1 MSVGETWFF
10 LLMYVKSYRAAI
22 LLACDQFIG
31 GPFPWKRM
39 DLARQRGER
48 QNFKAK
54 QGDKSESCGR
64 PGWQAPGSLRLGG
77 QRPSGPVAQEPRA
90 APRAPWAPEREQV
103 LCSEDLYTWWDRR
116 KKITYWWIGKCGA
129 SFRAG
134 MWLSKLRYVGSVS
147 LNPYLAPDSICSSY
161 CKTNTWQEA
170 VN

>member
-64 PGWQAPGSLRLGG
+64 PGWQAPGQPEAGWPEA
-77 QRPSGPVAQEPRA
+77 QWPSGPGAKSSTKSALSPR
-90 APRAPWAPEREQV
+90 ERTSP
-103 LCSEDLYTWWDRR
+103 L
-116 KKITYWWIGKCGA
+116 
-129 SFRAG
+129 F
-134 MWLSKLRYVGSVS
+134 
-147 LNPYLAPDSICSSY
+147 
-161 CKTNTWQEA
+161 
-170 VN
+170 